1 MKLILGALFFIF
13 HGTFIQCQD
22 ITKTWYDM
30 RLLELV
36 VPPYKAAYTILQQY
50 IVNPFLKDLSTDNET
65 ATKEVISDLTCAV
78 QYIRGALNAAINSSQ
93 KLRSEVDQKR
103 VDAAAAISAKEREI
117 SSTQGEIQHEA
128 SEIKVVKAQ
137 VATDEQGVNEKEQ
150 GVINAENNVHTVQEK
165 VDYVEDCLFKKQR
178 RKSVVFSAISD
189 CGNIVNSV
197 KIENADR
204 ALHNAEENLQNS
216 QIKIDDERQQL
227 SSLQGQQNNSK
238 KELSALQHELR
249 ELQLTYI
256 VLHELNNSTATISQ
270 DLKMVTS
277 HITKIWSGSELLYT
291 TINDLMNFD
300 RLINPLNEVYKVFER
315 KHLLQNIPFSMV
327 SDLTL
332 TQVKHSFKTTAKLIP
347 QMPLNLFISSVN
359 CTVQD

>member
-1 MKLILGALFFIF
+1 
-13 HGTFIQCQD
+13 
-22 ITKTWYDM
+22 M

-65 ATKEVISDLTCAV
+65 AIKEVISDLTCAV
-78 QYIRGALNAAINSSQ
+78 QYVGGALNAAINSSQ
-93 KLRSEVDQKR
+93 KLRIEVNQKL
-103 VDAAAAISAKEREI
+103 VDTASAISAKEKEI
-117 SSTQGEIQHEA
+117 SSMQGEIQHEA
-128 SEIKVVKAQ
+128 SEIKVVK
-137 VATDEQGVNEKEQ
+137 VKLVTDEQSANEKEQ
-150 GVINAENNVHTVQEK
+150 GVINAENNVHSLQEK
-165 VDYVEDCLFKKQR
+165 VEDVRDCLFKNQR
-178 RKSVVFSAISD
+178 RKSVVFSTRSD

-204 ALHNAEENLQNS
+204 VLNNAEEKLQNS

-227 SSLQGQQNNSK
+227 STLQGQQNNSE
-238 KELSALQHELR
+238 KELSVSRHELR

-256 VLHELNNSTATISQ
+256 VLQELNNSTAIISQ

-277 HITKIWSGSELLYT
+277 HITKTWSGSELLYT
-291 TINDLMNFD
+291 TINNLMNFD

-315 KHLLQNIPFSMV
+315 KHLLQNIRFSMV